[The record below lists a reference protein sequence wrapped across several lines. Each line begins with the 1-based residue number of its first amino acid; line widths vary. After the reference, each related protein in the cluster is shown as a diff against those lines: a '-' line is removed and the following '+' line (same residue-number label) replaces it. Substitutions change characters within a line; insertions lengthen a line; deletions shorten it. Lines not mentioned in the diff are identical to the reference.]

1 MRGSG
6 LKHDIECEQASR
18 SILTKWKNGDWTNNF
33 IDIDVRLNSS
43 SNAFPSPDQCF
54 YSSSKKLV
62 LHLSSS
68 QLRGKQKGYINW
80 LGTNYCISE
89 RL

>member
-33 IDIDVRLNSS
+33 IDMISGSIVLPS
-43 SNAFPSPDQCF
+43 FPSPDQCF
-54 YSSSKKLV
+54 ILVQKTGIAPEFKITESK
-62 LHLSSS
+62 
-68 QLRGKQKGYINW
+68 KGYINW
-80 LGTNYCISE
+80 LGINYCISE
-89 RL
+89 EL